1 MKKLFIIMSVFIAA
15 AAQAQK
21 TDTPMATLQ
30 HGDQTQVFIGQEALV
45 EAYNAAADSADVIT
59 LSSGYFNVPSYI
71 RKSVSIYGAGMED
84 DSITGIKATVLSG
97 NLSFEPGDKTDDDGN
112 TQKAAVHV
120 NGVHLEGLNIGHDI
134 YIQNNEDVP
143 MQDFTIAKCKF
154 SSIYG
159 HTSIHGLTIRQ
170 SKFSTISYSGNSTE
184 FANILVTN
192 SYFQYF
198 YLPSG
203 SLSSNVQID
212 HCVFY
217 NNGNITVT
225 CNNIALVTNSILYYR
240 LYTGSTGRN
249 NIFVGQSSAGSDIQ
263 DAATNWT
270 GLKDAGVWA
279 ADGADG
285 TYAED
290 KTFELKY
297 PSKYVGTDGTEV
309 GLYGGNYPWNKIPC
323 TPRITKSEID
333 ATTSAD
339 GKLKVSITAEA
350 QTKE

>member
-84 DSITGIKATVLSG
+84 DSITGIKATVLSSS
-97 NLSFEPGDKTDDDGN
+97 LIFKPGDKTDDDGN

-120 NGVHLEGLNIGHDI
+120 NGVHLEGLSLNDNIWS
-134 YIQNNEDVP
+134 YNNEDVP
-143 MQDFTIAKCKF
+143 MRNFTIAKCKF
-154 SSIYG
+154 SSIHGY
-159 HTSIHGLTIRQ
+159 TSIHGLTIRQ

-184 FANILVTN
+184 FTNILVAN
-192 SYFQYF
+192 SHFQYLS
-198 YLPSG
+198 LPSG

-212 HCVFY
+212 HCVVY
-217 NNGNITVT
+217 NDGITVT
-225 CNNIALVTNSILYYR
+225 YNNIALVTNSILYYT